1 MSLYDNIMI
10 LCKLNHFTP
19 EYIENCTPGEYLLY
33 MKRLEEMNSKS
44 QQNENSSNFAEEVIN
59 EESFNPY
66 ENDNL
71 PPITSEFTG

>member
-1 MSLYDNIMI
+1 
-10 LCKLNHFTP
+10 
-19 EYIENCTPGEYLLY
+19 
-33 MKRLEEMNSKS
+33 MNSKS
-44 QQNENSSNFAEEVIN
+44 QQNENSSNFAEEEIN